1 VGCPRHPTL
10 MDEGPVLVTNAALV
24 DWSMPK
30 SYGTLGTGASEGGL
44 LASDDF
50 PGGPLLAAATV
61 LPKN

>member
-1 VGCPRHPTL
+1 